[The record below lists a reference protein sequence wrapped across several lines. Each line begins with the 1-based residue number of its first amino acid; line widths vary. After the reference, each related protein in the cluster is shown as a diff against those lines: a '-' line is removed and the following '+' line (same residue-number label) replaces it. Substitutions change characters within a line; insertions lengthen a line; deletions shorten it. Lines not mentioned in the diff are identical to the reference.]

1 MKKATELKNLLR
13 VFKPL
18 PLEGEAFESFHVD
31 TNKARGDNYA
41 FRLSTYL
48 NANSDDPQ
56 KILFMGHRG
65 SGKSTELWQ
74 VKKNLGTDYWIVTFS
89 IKDEID
95 VTDLNYIDLVF
106 TILNKLTSEAIKDG
120 IKIDESVVDNL
131 FNYWNNESFIEIIK
145 TEKAQAE
152 ASLEAKI
159 SFLTR
164 ISASVKGILST
175 GKETKQV
182 VRQYIEPK
190 LSQLITAI
198 NDLIFVITDA
208 LRQQGKVPILIIE
221 DLDKLDIPVAEDLFL
236 NHRNILTDLNIH
248 IIYTFP
254 IFLHYSD
261 KFNEI
266 KDSFNHS
273 ELLSMIKVKNK
284 DGSKNEDG
292 IDTIRQIVGKRAE
305 LSLFDREALT
315 FIIEKSG
322 GTLRNVFEMIHRA
335 ALTVLG
341 GGTGSTIIDMD
352 AAKKAYGELKSDFE
366 RCIAHKHLQTLK
378 DLHGD
383 RTKKPLSDANLMELL
398 NCMAV
403 IEYNGERW
411 CDLHPAVEDI
421 LREKGTIGALANR

>member
-18 PLEGEAFESFHVD
+18 PLEGETFESFHVD

-41 FRLSTYL
+41 FRLSAYL
-48 NANSDDPQ
+48 DANIDDPQ

-120 IKIDESVVDNL
+120 IEIDESVVDNL

-159 SFLTR
+159 SFLTK

-182 VRQYIEPK
+182 VRKYIEPK
-190 LSQLITAI
+190 LSQLITGI
-198 NDLIFVITDA
+198 NDLIFVIADA
-208 LRQQGKVPILIIE
+208 LRKQGKVPILIIE

-261 KFNEI
+261 KYNEI

-292 IDTIRQIVGKRAE
+292 IETIRQIVEKRAE
-305 LSLFDREALT
+305 VSLFDPQALT

-341 GGTGSTIIDMD
+341 RGAGSTIIDMD
-352 AAKKAYGELKSDFE
+352 DAKKAYRELKSDFE
-366 RCIAHKHLQTLK
+366 RCIAHKHLETLK
-378 DLHGD
+378 ELHRD
-383 RTKKPLSDANLMELL
+383 QTKKPLSDANLMELL

-421 LREKGTIGALANR
+421 LKDKGIIGALAKR